1 MTEHSQNNHDRYSHG
16 PKFPSLGMS
25 DSTAKKVL
33 NFLDLNYSFLQ
44 NFFARTVF
52 LSFIFGLGVL
62 LGEIIWVGPFNA
74 NKVTL
79 SPLDYIPATFM
90 SYSMWMMIDTVYRL
104 FDKSKATSADQLD
117 V

>member
-1 MTEHSQNNHDRYSHG
+1 MVETVKGKNLGTPVDV

-44 NFFARTVF
+44 NFFIRMSF
-52 LSFIFGLGVL
+52 LVLIFAFGGL
-62 LGEIIWVGPFNA
+62 LGKIIWVGPYDA

-90 SYSMWMMIDTVYRL
+90 SYAMWMAIDTVYRL
-104 FDKSKATSADQLD
+104 FEEK
-117 V
+117 